1 MAHSFHTAV
10 LLIPFL
16 YIRVAGGYCIGFLCE
31 PNYVPFHVNLIFN
44 ITLIVT
50 VNLWGLFNL
59 LILYRHQ
66 SLLRDTSP
74 SLQSCSLPVVY
85 QSFAV
90 YTASTQCARC
100 DWIERGR
107 NYGVLAIKDAIV
119 CTLLELKLQTCDL
132 DRCFHH
138 RHNVSR
144 LHAFSVAVT
153 VHICLIIIE
162 YAKMRTTGTF
172 TTKITRTKQSLI
184 QVATFS
190 TFVAG
195 PIALFMS
202 QAFFEFEDDSI
213 VLIPCVFIYSLNSL
227 THSSLTIYHSPFTKA
242 HKITF
247 ANQQRK
253 N

>member
-1 MAHSFHTAV
+1 MSSAGDSPTAV
-10 LLIPFL
+10 P
-16 YIRVAGGYCIGFLCE
+16 RSCYCTCQAISTKIGFSDGKRTPQRDE
-31 PNYVPFHVNLIFN
+31 
-44 ITLIVT
+44 
-50 VNLWGLFNL
+50 L
-59 LILYRHQ
+59 LGAQ
-66 SLLRDTSP
+66 
-74 SLQSCSLPVVY
+74 
-85 QSFAV
+85 
-90 YTASTQCARC
+90 QCARC

-107 NYGVLAIKDAIV
+107 NYGVLAIKDAIIDAFIIGI
-119 CTLLELKLQTCDL
+119 TCL
-132 DRCFHH
+132 
-138 RHNVSR
+138 VYMLSQ
-144 LHAFSVAVT
+144 LPSP
-153 VHICLIIIE
+153 
-162 YAKMRTTGTF
+162 TTGTF

-253 N
+253 NQPEKSKSMK